1 MKGTRFINNFL
12 TFKVM
17 VQLSSESSKKGLPC
31 RDTMWFWLSV
41 AIRSWTETKQSPK
54 NRWPTAPGD
63 KLPSAQAFSASAE
76 AVQRQLLEDLR
87 DWQHSAASEAADSLA
102 SCPLPLWSRA
112 GSSDSHNSTK
122 SSNVFSR
129 DMWLK
134 RKCNQCRGS
143 FYYVNYGSSIITSK
157 GTQIISVMKTLT
169 DSHNSTKSSNVFSRD
184 MWLEKKI

>member
-1 MKGTRFINNFL
+1 MDKTENHTTKVTKNQKTKIWEKQNIINIFL

-129 DMWLK
+129 DMWLE
-134 RKCNQCRGS
+134 RKSNQ
-143 FYYVNYGSSIITSK
+143 
-157 GTQIISVMKTLT
+157 
-169 DSHNSTKSSNVFSRD
+169 
-184 MWLEKKI
+184 

>member
-1 MKGTRFINNFL
+1 MKSTRFINNFL

-76 AVQRQLLEDLR
+76 AVQRQLLEER
-87 DWQHSAASEAADSLA
+87 DWQHSAVSEADSLA
-102 SCPLPLWSRA
+102 SCPPLWWA

-129 DMWLK
+129 DMWLE
-134 RKCNQCRGS
+134 RKCNQ
-143 FYYVNYGSSIITSK
+143 
-157 GTQIISVMKTLT
+157 
-169 DSHNSTKSSNVFSRD
+169 
-184 MWLEKKI
+184 